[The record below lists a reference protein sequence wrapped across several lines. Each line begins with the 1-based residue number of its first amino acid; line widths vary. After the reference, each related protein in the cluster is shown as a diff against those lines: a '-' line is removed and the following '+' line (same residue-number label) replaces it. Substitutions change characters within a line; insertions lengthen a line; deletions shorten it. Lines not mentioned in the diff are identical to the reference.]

1 MMRGV
6 GSVKGYIP
14 GQMKN
19 PNFEKKSGFFGE
31 LEQLRSV
38 KPAKGGSQCLTEKI
52 SQNRVLVKD
61 YVNFFCKFERKF
73 WISLD
78 FLRKIM

>member
-1 MMRGV
+1 MMKGV
-6 GSVKGYIP
+6 GSVKGDISW
-14 GQMKN
+14 QMKN

-52 SQNRVLVKD
+52 S
-61 YVNFFCKFERKF
+61 
-73 WISLD
+73 
-78 FLRKIM
+78 